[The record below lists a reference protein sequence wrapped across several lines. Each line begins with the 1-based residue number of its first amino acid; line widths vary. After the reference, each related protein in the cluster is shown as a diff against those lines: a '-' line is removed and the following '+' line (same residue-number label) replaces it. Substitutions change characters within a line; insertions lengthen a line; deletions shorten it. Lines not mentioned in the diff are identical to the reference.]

1 MVDNPL
7 DLEFMTGVVVVWD
20 DAFESLEPFGI
31 MIRVVV
37 VVVDQINENVLPIS
51 AYVYFKHRSR

>member
-37 VVVDQINENVLPIS
+37 VVVDQILENVVPTSEIVNHNLRTS
-51 AYVYFKHRSR
+51 